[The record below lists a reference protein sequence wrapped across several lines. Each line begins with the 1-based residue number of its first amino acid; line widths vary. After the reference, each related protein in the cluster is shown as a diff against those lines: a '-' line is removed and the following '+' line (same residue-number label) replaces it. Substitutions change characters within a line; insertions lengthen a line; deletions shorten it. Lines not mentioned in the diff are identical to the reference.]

1 VLQFAHRHDFDAGA
15 GRLGLPCRNGR
26 IPVRGKIWCHDGC
39 TYIRAHLWQATT
51 RPVILQPPDCL
62 ADGTVLHPSH
72 KVDNGFIIVFTS
84 NISKEN
90 FTNKISPELR
100 SRFDYKGLF
109 TLLYNQDKK
118 KFVEFRVKSII
129 KNIIQNLKTS

>member
-1 VLQFAHRHDFDAGA
+1 MQLFYNYFLDVLES
-15 GRLGLPCRNGR
+15 
-26 IPVRGKIWCHDGC
+26 GKI
-39 TYIRAHLWQATT
+39 ISS
-51 RPVILQPPDCL
+51 L
-62 ADGTVLHPSH
+62 AEEIDL
-72 KVDNGFIIVFTS
+72 NGFIIIFTS

-129 KNIIQNLKTS
+129 KKYNAEFENKLNDSLFEYFVSQINVAKYM